1 MSKFFKISLA
11 IVASAF
17 LSVTAFAQSTIEEVI
32 VTAQRTEQSLQ
43 DVPIA
48 VSAFT
53 EEMLTERQI
62 EVASDIQLQ
71 VPGVS
76 YSANTFGGG
85 GFAIRGIANFAT
97 AASSDAGVEVH
108 LNGLPLGNTST
119 NEMGYMDMARIEVLR
134 GPQGTLFG
142 RNSTGGVVN
151 LITARPDLDAFEGKA
166 KIQYGKN
173 NEKQLD
179 LMLNIPVSDELG
191 LRLAF
196 NNFEKDGVNKNL
208 YSKLAGQPFDN
219 RDSYMWRA
227 SLRWEP
233 TDDLTISLIHNAF
246 DEESS
251 RTQQDGVWC
260 QTGGNLVQGCVI
272 GGAQVF
278 NAIHPVS
285 NGSTVPGLL
294 GGTLDFYVPSNLT
307 NGTANEGRIYNPNA
321 LVASSCLLYTSPS
334 PRDR

>member
-76 YSANTFGGG
+76 YSANTFGSG

-108 LNGLPLGNTST
+108 LNGLPMGATST
-119 NEMGYMDMARIEVLR
+119 NEMGYMDI
-134 GPQGTLFG
+134 
-142 RNSTGGVVN
+142 
-151 LITARPDLDAFEGKA
+151 
-166 KIQYGKN
+166 
-173 NEKQLD
+173 
-179 LMLNIPVSDELG
+179 
-191 LRLAF
+191 
-196 NNFEKDGVNKNL
+196 
-208 YSKLAGQPFDN
+208 
-219 RDSYMWRA
+219 
-227 SLRWEP
+227 
-233 TDDLTISLIHNAF
+233 
-246 DEESS
+246 
-251 RTQQDGVWC
+251 
-260 QTGGNLVQGCVI
+260 
-272 GGAQVF
+272 
-278 NAIHPVS
+278 
-285 NGSTVPGLL
+285 
-294 GGTLDFYVPSNLT
+294 
-307 NGTANEGRIYNPNA
+307 
-321 LVASSCLLYTSPS
+321 CLLYTSPS
-334 PRDR
+334 PRDKRQSRMPSSA

>member
-1 MSKFFKISLA
+1 MSKFFKTSLA
-11 IVASAF
+11 I
-17 LSVTAFAQSTIEEVI
+17 LGSVFMVSSMFAQATIEEVI

-53 EEMLTERQI
+53 DEMLIERQI

-71 VPGVS
+71 VPGVA
-76 YSANTFGGG
+76 YSANTFGSG

-97 AASSDAGVEVH
+97 AASADAGVEVH
-108 LNGLPLGNTST
+108 VNGLPMGATST
-119 NEMGYMDMARIEVLR
+119 NELGYMDMARIEVLR

-142 RNSTGGVVN
+142 RNSTGGVIN
-151 LITARPDLDAFEGKA
+151 LITAKPDLDAFAGRA

-173 NEKQLD
+173 DEKQID
-179 LMLNIPVSDELG
+179 MMLNIPLNDEMG

-219 RDSYMWRA
+219 RDSYQWRA
-227 SLRWEP
+227 TFQWEP
-233 TDDLTISLIHNAF
+233 TDDLTIRLMHNAF

-251 RTQQDGVWC
+251 RTQTDGVWC
-260 QTGGNLVQGCVI
+260 QTGGNLVQGCVT
-272 GGAQVF
+272 
-278 NAIHPVS
+278 VS
-285 NGSTVPGLL
+285 
-294 GGTLDFYVPSNLT
+294 
-307 NGTANEGRIYNPNA
+307 
-321 LVASSCLLYTSPS
+321 YTHL
-334 PRDR
+334 RAHET

>member
-1 MSKFFKISLA
+1 MSKFFKTSLA
-11 IVASAF
+11 FVGSILMVST
-17 LSVTAFAQSTIEEVI
+17 LYAQATIEEVI

-53 EEMLTERQI
+53 DEMLSERQI

-71 VPGVS
+71 VPGVA
-76 YSANTFGGG
+76 YSANTFGSG

-108 LNGLPLGNTST
+108 LNGLPLGATST

-134 GPQGTLFG
+134 GPQGTLYG

-151 LITARPDLDAFEGKA
+151 LITARPDLDAFEGRA

-179 LMLNIPVSDELG
+179 LMLNVPISDELG
-191 LRLAF
+191 LRVAY
-196 NNFEKDGVNKNL
+196 NNFEKEGVNKNL

-227 SLRWEP
+227 
-233 TDDLTISLIHNAF
+233 
-246 DEESS
+246 
-251 RTQQDGVWC
+251 
-260 QTGGNLVQGCVI
+260 
-272 GGAQVF
+272 
-278 NAIHPVS
+278 
-285 NGSTVPGLL
+285 
-294 GGTLDFYVPSNLT
+294 TL
-307 NGTANEGRIYNPNA
+307 
-321 LVASSCLLYTSPS
+321 
-334 PRDR
+334 